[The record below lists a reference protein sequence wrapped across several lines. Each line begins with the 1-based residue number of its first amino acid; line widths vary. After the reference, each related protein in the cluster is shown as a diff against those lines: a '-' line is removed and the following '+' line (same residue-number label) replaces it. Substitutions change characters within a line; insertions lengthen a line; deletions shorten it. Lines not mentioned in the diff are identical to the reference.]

1 MWQQITNELSSG
13 GGPPLIIIAVRLIGA
28 IIFCGLI
35 GYEREIH
42 KNTAG
47 LRTNILVGVAASGF
61 ALITL
66 TIMDSALAEGDAVRA
81 DPIRLVEAVTNGVAF
96 LAAGIVVFSKG
107 EVHGL
112 TTGASLWLSAA
123 IGLATGLGYWA
134 IAFLATIIGVFV
146 LAALKRFQIAVGL
159 KHKGE

>member
-1 MWQQITNELSSG
+1 MWQQISAELSSD
-13 GGPPLIIIAVRLIGA
+13 GGPANAVIAVRITGA
-28 IIFCGLI
+28 ILLCGLI

-47 LRTNILVGVAASGF
+47 LRTNMLVGVAAAAF

-66 TIMDSALAEGDAVRA
+66 TMLDTPLAGDDVNA

-107 EVHGL
+107 EVRGL
-112 TTGASLWLSAA
+112 TTGASLWVSAA
-123 IGLATGLGYWA
+123 IGLSTGLGYWS
-134 IAFLATIIGVFV
+134 IALMLTLVGVFV
-146 LAALKRFQIAVGL
+146 LAGLRQFQIAAGL
-159 KHKGE
+159 KDESD